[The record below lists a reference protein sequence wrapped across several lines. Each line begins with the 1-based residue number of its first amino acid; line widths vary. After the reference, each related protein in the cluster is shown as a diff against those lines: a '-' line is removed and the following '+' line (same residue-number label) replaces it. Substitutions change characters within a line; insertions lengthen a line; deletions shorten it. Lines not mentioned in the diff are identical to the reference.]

1 MRDLALREDTNK
13 NRLNQLNY
21 QMSRECCQSFL
32 GAFVKQTAKLFNAE
46 RVFVGRIDVGH
57 RYIRTLKAA
66 DSRELTSNYCY
77 PLDGTPCAEVMRV
90 GAAIHDDDV
99 ANSFPQD
106 FMLREMG
113 IKGYLAMPLFQGA
126 QSVGIIVALF
136 RDKVEHSDELLSVF
150 NHYKRRLTSDILTQE
165 SGDRAG
171 LAIKG
176 TSDSIIDWCLDT
188 DQVYLS
194 ARCRSLLGYKAR
206 DFTAGSDTF
215 HTLLHRDDRTRFNSG
230 LATHYRSGRPFDMT
244 ARMKVVGGHFRWFR
258 IRGEAVRS
266 PDGEPHRFVGALT
279 DIHDLVEARQQATE
293 ASRAKSKFL
302 ATMSHEIRT
311 PMNGVLG
318 MSSLLSATQ
327 LTQSQ
332 TEMVEL
338 IQQSGQALLGILN
351 DILDLANIES
361 GRFEVEQSSYNAAEL
376 TRSVVGPYRMKAVEK
391 GLSLHLEIDP
401 CAEKDVGG
409 DPARVRQIL
418 SNLLSNA
425 VKFTERGDIR
435 VRCLTA
441 QDALGRQT
449 VFFEVGDTGI
459 GMDSDLVSRIFMP
472 FSQAESELA
481 RKNGGTGLG
490 LAIAKKLAELMGGDI
505 QVESAPGAGSVF
517 SVELPAQLP
526 VSGADTPKAHFSASA

>member
-1 MRDLALREDTNK
+1 MMRDLAVREEVSKD
-13 NRLNQLNY
+13 RLNQLNY
-21 QMSRECCQSFL
+21 QMSRECCQTFL
-32 GAFVKQTAKLFNAE
+32 GAFVKQVAKLFDAD
-46 RVFVGRIDVGH
+46 RVYVGRIDVGH
-57 RYIRTLKAA
+57 RYIRTLRV
-66 DSRELTSNYCY
+66 SNGREISSNFCY

-113 IKGYLAMPLFQGA
+113 LNGYLAMPLFQGA
-126 QSVGIIVALF
+126 QSVGIVVVQF
-136 RDKVEHSDELLSVF
+136 KKRVENSDELLSVL
-150 NHYKRRLTSDILTQE
+150 NHYKRRLTADILSQE
-165 SGDRAG
+165 SSDRAA
-171 LAIKG
+171 LAVKG
-176 TSDSIIDWCLDT
+176 TSDGIIDWCLDT

-194 ARCRSLLGYKAR
+194 ARCRALLGYNAK
-206 DFTAGSDTF
+206 DFTAGSDAF
-215 HTLLHRDDRTRFNSG
+215 HALLHRDDRKRFNTG

-244 ARMKVVGGHFRWFR
+244 ARMKVVGGHYRWFR
-258 IRGEAVRS
+258 VRGDAVRT

-318 MSSLLSATQ
+318 MSSLLSSTD

-338 IQQSGQALLGILN
+338 IQQSGQALLDILN

-361 GRFEVEQSSYNAAEL
+361 GRFEIERSEYNPADL
-376 TRSVVGPYRMKAVEK
+376 IRSVVGPYRMKATEK
-391 GLSLHLEIDP
+391 GINLHLEIDP
-401 CAEKDVGG
+401 CAEKDIGG

-425 VKFTERGDIR
+425 VKFTDRGEIR
-435 VRCLTA
+435 VRCLTS

-459 GMDSDLVSRIFMP
+459 GMDSDLVGRIFMP
-472 FSQAESELA
+472 FSQAESELV
-481 RKNGGTGLG
+481 RKQGGTGLG

-505 QVESAPGAGSVF
+505 LVESAPGAGSVF
-517 SVELPAQLP
+517 SVELPAQIP
-526 VSGADTPKAHFSASA
+526 ADEKAESA

>member
-1 MRDLALREDTNK
+1 MRDLALKEDVQSK
-13 NRLNQLNY
+13 AVSKDRLNHLNY
-21 QMSRECCQSFL
+21 LMSRECCQSFL
-32 GAFVKQTAKLFNAE
+32 GAFVKQTAKLFNAD

-57 RYIRTLKAA
+57 RYIRTLRVANP
-66 DSRELTSNYCY
+66 RELTSNFCY
-77 PLDGTPCAEVMRV
+77 PLEGTPCAEVMRV

-99 ANSFPQD
+99 AGSFPQD

-113 IKGYLAMPLFQGA
+113 IRGYLAMPLFQGA
-126 QSVGIIVALF
+126 QSVGIIVAQF
-136 RDKVEHSDELLSVF
+136 RGSVESADELLSVF
-150 NHYKRRLTSDILTQE
+150 NHYKRRLTSDILALE
-165 SGDRAG
+165 SSDRAA
-171 LAIKG
+171 LAVRG
-176 TSDSIIDWCLDT
+176 TSDGILDWCLDT

-194 ARCRSLLGYKAR
+194 ARCRALLGYKAK
-206 DFTAGSDTF
+206 DFTAGSDAF
-215 HTLLHRDDRTRFNSG
+215 RTLLHCDDRNRFTSG
-230 LATHYRSGRPFDMT
+230 LTTHYRSGRPFDMT
-244 ARMKVVGGHFRWFR
+244 ARVKVVGGTYRWFR
-258 IRGEAVRS
+258 IRGEAVRT

-318 MSSLLSATQ
+318 MSSLLSSTD

-338 IQQSGQALLGILN
+338 IQQSGQALLDILN

-361 GRFEVEQSSYNAAEL
+361 GRFEIENSVYNPAEL
-376 TRSVVGPYRMKAVEK
+376 TQSVASPYRLKASEK
-391 GLSLHLEIDP
+391 GLALHVEIDP
-401 CAEKDVGG
+401 CAEKEVSG
-409 DPARVRQIL
+409 DPARIRQIL

-425 VKFTERGDIR
+425 VKFTDRGEIR
-435 VRCLTA
+435 LRCLTS
-441 QDALGRQT
+441 QDVLGQQT

-459 GMDSDLVSRIFMP
+459 GMDTDLVGRIFRP
-472 FSQAESELA
+472 FSQAESEMS

-505 QVESAPGAGSVF
+505 FVESAPGAGSVF
-517 SVELPAQLP
+517 SVELP
-526 VSGADTPKAHFSASA
+526 VKAKPAGENDPA